1 MIECVLQEKR
11 NMKPE
16 EVSLAI
22 EDLVKRGL
30 IEPYIGEDGDFVFE
44 LTEIGKRVA
53 EDIHKSNNNND
64 V

>member
-1 MIECVLQEKR
+1 MCFTGEK
-11 NMKPE
+11 
-16 EVSLAI
+16 S
-22 EDLVKRGL
+22 GL